1 MPTHKV
7 HKLVNKLVLK
17 KEHEDVNLLLDL
29 PYLWLGK
36 KHRALFHDE
45 KTTPLAVYLITKDK
59 DKALAAYLHILLDK
73 KWKRS

>member
-17 KEHEDVNLLLDL
+17 KEHEDVNLLLDY
-29 PYLWLGK
+29 PYKWLKGG
-36 KHRALFHDE
+36 HRVLFHDE

-59 DKALAAYLHILLDK
+59 DKALAAYLHIMLDK